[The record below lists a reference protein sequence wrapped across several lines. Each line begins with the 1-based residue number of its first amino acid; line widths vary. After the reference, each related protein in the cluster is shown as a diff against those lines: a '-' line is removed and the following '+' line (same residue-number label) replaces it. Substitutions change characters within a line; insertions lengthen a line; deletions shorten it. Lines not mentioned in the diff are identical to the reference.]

1 MAGWARYRPPANFAR
16 SNGIKKGVVMKK
28 SYWFLLVVTAAVIL
42 AVGGMVYLG
51 QTGKNTPKV
60 ATNSGS
66 PWGADYFPNI
76 PLVTQDGETVHFF
89 DDLIKDKVVM
99 INLIYTTC
107 RDTCPLETARLKVVQ
122 KILGDRVGKDI
133 FLYSIS
139 IDPKHDT
146 PEVLKA
152 YAEKFR
158 IGPGWLFLTGKED
171 DIVLLRKK
179 LGVYREDEDRNANFD
194 DHDISLVIGNQKT
207 GQWIKS
213 SPFDNPHML
222 AEKVG
227 SWLHN
232 WKMPTKNE
240 RNYADAPK
248 LRDLSR
254 GESLF
259 RTRCVACHTIGG
271 GDLSQSEEGDVGPDL
286 LGVVQKRDRGWLER
300 FLAEPDKMIEEKDP
314 LALSLLEEYN
324 NLPMPNLRLGDIEI
338 EALLKFIE
346 EETSRVEPK
355 EPVDVQE
362 GLKQQ

>member
-1 MAGWARYRPPANFAR
+1 MQKRRWPMFA
-16 SNGIKKGVVMKK
+16 
-28 SYWFLLVVTAAVIL
+28 TL
-42 AVGGMVYLG
+42 AVVIVVIAGVGLFSWNKFAK
-51 QTGKNTPKV
+51 TAPESSTP
-60 ATNSGS
+60 SGS

-76 PLVTQDGETVHFF
+76 PLVNQDGETLYFF

-107 RDTCPLETARLKVVQ
+107 RDVCPLETARLKVVK

-152 YAEKFR
+152 YSERFNT
-158 IGPGWLFLTGKED
+158 GPGWMFLTGKEE
-171 DIVLLRKK
+171 DITALRKK
-179 LGVYREDEDRNANFD
+179 LGVFREDETLSKNFA
-194 DHDISLVIGNQKT
+194 DHDISLIIGNQKT

-213 SPFDNPHML
+213 SPFDNPHLL

-232 WKMPTKNE
+232 WKMPSKDE
-240 RNYADAPK
+240 KNYADAPQ

-259 RTRCVACHTIGG
+259 RTRCAACHTIGD
-271 GDLSQSEEGDVGPDL
+271 GDKLQSESGDIGPDL
-286 LGVVQKRDRGWLER
+286 LGVLRRRDRAWLER
-300 FLAEPDKMIEEKDP
+300 FIAEPDKMIEEKDP
-314 LALSLLEEYN
+314 IALSLLAQYN
-324 NLPMPNLRLGDIEI
+324 NIQMPNLQLGEVEI
-338 EALLKFIE
+338 SALLKYLE
-346 EETSRVEPK
+346 EETARIEPQPPHDHK
-355 EPVDVQE
+355 QPHDHSNEPAAE
-362 GLKQQ
+362 GQQ